1 MWNKRDSVHANVLGS
16 EHLFMHTSI
25 AMSLNLGEKLHLED
39 GMEEPVENLWVEYL
53 RRSNPMKVN
62 AEGVSR
68 RLKELS
74 PKLFCQP
81 EKMQFDILD
90 VASKFDLQSLPR

>member
-1 MWNKRDSVHANVLGS
+1 
-16 EHLFMHTSI
+16 
-25 AMSLNLGEKLHLED
+25 MSLDLDEKLHLQD
-39 GMEEPVENLWVEYL
+39 GMEEPVENLWAEYV
-53 RRSNPMKVN
+53 RHSNPMKVN

-81 EKMQFDILD
+81 EKMQFDVLD
-90 VASKFDLQSLPR
+90 VASKFDL

>member
-1 MWNKRDSVHANVLGS
+1 MY
-16 EHLFMHTSI
+16 TSI
-25 AMSLNLGEKLHLED
+25 AMSLDLDEKLHLQD
-39 GMEEPVENLWVEYL
+39 GMEEPVENLWAEYV
-53 RRSNPMKVN
+53 RHSNPMKVN

-81 EKMQFDILD
+81 EKMQFDVLD
-90 VASKFDLQSLPR
+90 VASKFDL